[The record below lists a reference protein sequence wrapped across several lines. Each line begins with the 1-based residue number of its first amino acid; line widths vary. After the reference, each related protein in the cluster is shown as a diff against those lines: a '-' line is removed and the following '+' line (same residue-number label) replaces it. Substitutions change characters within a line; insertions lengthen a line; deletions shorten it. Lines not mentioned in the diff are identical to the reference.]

1 VHRVGEPAK
10 QNLFCLIDFILFH
23 LLHTMNSTQGMAPAG
38 QENKGK
44 AKIPADQ
51 ANLGS
56 LQLFP
61 TIRSKNESISGL
73 FHRGDY
79 EGAAQVLRSECARIR
94 LELGLRNIGETASRS
109 QLPSDFFL
117 EWLLIRP
124 VLIRDLST
132 AASKPDLP
140 PNAYELYP
148 YVLKLDCPAAHH
160 CGKERIYRNARP
172 SQSTTRNTIP
182 AKLTAAVPKDSMP
195 AGLSCSSGL
204 NWLDCID
211 FLPVVSSTTDMYNL
225 AMAHIGL
232 SRQKTG
238 TTIHLRAAAR
248 VLRWVIRLLKSLEVE
263 LFRSPSGDDGYRL
276 YGLAVMNQIRLAT
289 FNNLAYIYSV
299 WGRQTCVNECLEFLH
314 IELVLRSH
322 LSDAAVSW
330 YRRVRA
336 AHEIETR
343 PSDDVLKKQLQV
355 PSTAEYSLKKGI
367 EAEQA
372 EAETLSEDSE
382 QLRVLLAQL
391 ENENGVDG
399 MLTLHCNYLYLNPAG
414 CTPISGT
421 PVA

>member
-1 VHRVGEPAK
+1 
-10 QNLFCLIDFILFH
+10 
-23 LLHTMNSTQGMAPAG
+23 MNSTQGMAPAG

-79 EGAAQVLRSECARIR
+79 EGAVQVLRSECARIR
-94 LELGLRNIGETASRS
+94 LELGLRNFGETASRS

-124 VLIRDLST
+124 VLIGDLST
-132 AASKPDLP
+132 AASSKPDLP

-148 YVLKLDCPAAHH
+148 YMLKLDYLTAPH

-172 SQSTTRNTIP
+172 NQSITRNSADDTIP
-182 AKLTAAVPKDSMP
+182 AKLTAAVPMDSMLS
-195 AGLSCSSGL
+195 GLSCSSDL
-204 NWLDCID
+204 NWLDYID
-211 FLPVVSSTTDMYNL
+211 FLSVVSSTTDMYNL

-238 TTIHLRAAAR
+238 TTINLRAAAR
-248 VLRWVIRLLKSLEVE
+248 VLLWAIKLLRSLEAE
-263 LFRSPSGDDGYRL
+263 LFKSPSGGDGYHL

-299 WGRQTCVNECLEFLH
+299 WGRQTCVNECLEFLR

-343 PSDDVLKKQLQV
+343 PSDDVVKKQLQV
-355 PSTAEYSLKKGI
+355 PSAAEYSLKKGI
-367 EAEQA
+367 EPEQA

-382 QLRVLLAQL
+382 LLRVLLAQL